1 MFADLINRTL
11 KCFSNKKNTANHTD
25 LYDELI
31 KEAKKYFNEKE
42 VLLIKK
48 AYLVANDLHRGQKR
62 NSGEPYIIH
71 PLYVSYYLLTE
82 LKLHDASSIAA
93 SLLHDTIEDCGINY
107 DFLASRFNADIASL
121 VLGVTKMKDLDF
133 TSKEEKEDYNNYL
146 LLKHILE
153 DYRVIYIKLAD
164 RLHNMRTLKYLKRD
178 RQIANAKE
186 TRDLYAPLANRLGI
200 YSLKWEL
207 EDLAFKY
214 LEPEEYHELVE
225 GINKKREERTKF
237 IEKIMVDIRTALKKQ
252 RIDAEVTGRA
262 KHLYSIYRKM
272 KRDNKTLDQ
281 IYDLF
286 ALRILVNSVKD
297 CYSALGVVHELYSPM
312 PGRFKDYIA
321 VPKPNMYQSIHTT
334 LLGEKGTPFEVQIRT
349 WEMHKVAEFGIAAHW
364 AYKEA
369 SYFGRKQSVKVEED
383 KLAWLRE
390 TLEWQKELQDPQ
402 EFLNTL
408 KTELFED
415 EVYVFTPKGAIKVL
429 PRGATPIDF
438 AYTIH
443 AEIGNRMTGCKI
455 NSKMMPIIT
464 PLQSGDIV
472 EIITSD
478 KSKGPSRDWLKFV
491 KSSTARNR
499 IKSWFKK
506 AQKAENIEKGKE
518 LIEKELKRIGFSH
531 SDLFK
536 PEYIDPML
544 EKYKYKNLEDM
555 YSAIGF
561 GANSAVK
568 VIAKMLQEYRKEHEE
583 EDIEKKI
590 EELKKA
596 KQQKKPKPSSSGVI
610 VKGIDN
616 CLVKLSKCCNPLPG
630 DEIVG
635 YITKGRGV
643 SVHRKDCYNV
653 KDLISEENRMIDV
666 EWYEE
671 EKSSYQAEIEI
682 FSNDRVGLLVDIL
695 KQLGT
700 TKANILGV
708 NTKTTKERIAII
720 DITLEVENLEELNKA
735 QRVVRKVDS
744 VYDVKRKK

>member
-1 MFADLINRTL
+1 MQAENKEITIQDIISKRKQHARRVDTKLILR
-11 KCFSNKKNTANHTD
+11 A
-25 LYDELI
+25 YQY
-31 KEAKKYFNEKE
+31 AQKYHGEQC
-42 VLLIKK
+42 
-48 AYLVANDLHRGQKR
+48 RR
-62 NSGEPYIIH
+62 SGEPYIIH
-71 PLYVSYYLLTE
+71 PLNVAYILADIGLDDSTI
-82 LKLHDASSIAA
+82 SAA
-93 SLLHDTIEDCGINY
+93 LLHDVVEDTEVTN
-107 DFLASRFNADIASL
+107 NDIRKEFGDEIAEM
-121 VLGVTKMKDLDF
+121 VAGVTKLGTMQF
-133 TSKEEKEDYNNYL
+133 ASIEEQQV
-146 LLKHILE
+146 E
-153 DYRVIYIKLAD
+153 DYRKMFLAMGKDIRVILIKLAD

-186 TRDLYAPLANRLGI
+186 TMELYAPLANRLGL

-207 EDLAFKY
+207 EDLGFKY
-214 LEPEEYHELVE
+214 LYPEEYHELVE
-225 GINKKREERTKF
+225 GINKKREERLKF
-237 IEKIMVDIRTALKKQ
+237 IEKIMEDIRVELKKQ

-297 CYSALGVVHELYSPM
+297 CYAALGVVHEMYNPM

-334 LLGEKGTPFEVQIRT
+334 LLGDKGTPFEVQIRT
-349 WEMHKVAEFGIAAHW
+349 WDMHRVAEFGIAAHW

-369 SYFGRKQSVKVEED
+369 SYFGKKQSVKVEED

-390 TLEWQKELQDPQ
+390 TLEWQKEMQDPQ

-443 AEIGNRMTGCKI
+443 AEIGNHMTGCKI

-472 EIITSD
+472 EIITSEN
-478 KSKGPSRDWLKFV
+478 SKGPSRDWLKFV
-491 KSSTARNR
+491 KSSSAKNK
-499 IKSWFKK
+499 IQSWFKK

-518 LIEKELKRIGFSH
+518 LIEKEIKRIGFTH

-536 PEYIDPML
+536 QEYIDQML
-544 EKYKYKNLEDM
+544 EKYKYKTLEEM
-555 YSAIGF
+555 YAAVGF

-568 VIAKMLQEYRKEHEE
+568 VIARMLQEYRKEHEE

-596 KQQKKPKPSSSGVI
+596 KVKKTKPSSSGII

-643 SVHRKDCYNV
+643 SVHRKDCINV
-653 KDLISEENRMIDV
+653 KDLLSEENRMIDV
-666 EWYEE
+666 EWVNENQ
-671 EKSSYQAEIEI
+671 SNYQVDIEVH
-682 FSNDRVGLLVDIL
+682 SNDRTGLLVDIL
-695 KQLGT
+695 KELGT
-700 TKANILGV
+700 TKAKILGV

-720 DITLEVENLEELNKA
+720 DITLEIENLEELNKA
-735 QRVVRKVDS
+735 IKVLRKVDS
-744 VYDVKRKK
+744 VYEVSRKK

>member
-1 MFADLINRTL
+1 MEKKEITIQDIISKRKQHSRRVDTKLIMKAYNV
-11 KCFSNKKNTANHTD
+11 A
-25 LYDELI
+25 
-31 KEAKKYFNEKE
+31 NEKH
-42 VLLIKK
+42 K
-48 AYLVANDLHRGQKR
+48 GQKR
-62 NSGEPYIIH
+62 GSGEPYIIH
-71 PLYVSYYLLTE
+71 PLNVAYILADIGLDDST
-82 LKLHDASSIAA
+82 ICAA
-93 SLLHDTIEDCGINY
+93 LLHDVVEDTDMTDKDLRNMFGNEI
-107 DFLASRFNADIASL
+107 ADMVS
-121 VLGVTKMKDLDF
+121 GVTKLSSIQF
-133 TSKEEKEDYNNYL
+133 ESVEEKQV
-146 LLKHILE
+146 E
-153 DYRVIYIKLAD
+153 DYRKMFLAMGKDIRVILIKLAD
-164 RLHNMRTLKYLKRD
+164 RLHNMRTLKYLRRD

-207 EDLAFKY
+207 EDLSFKY

-225 GINKKREERTKF
+225 GINKKREERIKF
-237 IEKIMVDIRTALKKQ
+237 IEKIMADIRVALKKQ

-297 CYSALGVVHELYSPM
+297 CYAALGVVHELYNPM

-390 TLEWQKELQDPQ
+390 TLEWQKEMQDPQ

-464 PLQSGDIV
+464 PLHSGDIV

-478 KSKGPSRDWLKFV
+478 NSKGPSRDWLKFV

-536 PEYIDPML
+536 SEYIDPML
-544 EKYKYKNLEDM
+544 EKYKYKNLDEM
-555 YSAIGF
+555 YAAVGF
-561 GANSAVK
+561 GANSSVK
-568 VIAKMLQEYRKEHEE
+568 VIARMLQEYRKEHEE

-596 KQQKKPKPSSSGVI
+596 KQKKPKPSSSGVI

-635 YITKGRGV
+635 YITRGRGV

-671 EKSSYQAEIEI
+671 EKSTYQAEIEVS
-682 FSNDRVGLLVDIL
+682 SNDRSGLLVDIL
-695 KQLGT
+695 KELGT
-700 TKANILGV
+700 TKAKILGV
-708 NTKTTKERIAII
+708 NTKTTKQRIAII
-720 DITLEVENLEELNKA
+720 DITVEVENLEELNKV
-735 QRVVRKVDS
+735 QRVIRKVDS
-744 VYDVKRKK
+744 VYEVKRKK